1 MHQLEFTTYILNFI
15 IEGENEFDVWLDK
28 GAKGLVGSFIAP
40 LKKTEILQQV
50 SEKQIELTDKVASEN
65 EKFLRIEEG
74 VHLSEMIEKT
84 NAYKIK
90 LELLQRDMNDMTQRS
105 KQMKIR
111 AHKLQESKQKEAL
124 KREYLRQKE
133 IEKEDLLTAKPAN
146 SNC

>member
-1 MHQLEFTTYILNFI
+1 ME
-15 IEGENEFDVWLDK
+15 DVSLKSEKATNWIDK

-50 SEKQIELTDKVASEN
+50 SEKQIKLTDKVASEN

-84 NAYKIK
+84 NAYKVK